1 MRLKQIGSAGYKTR
15 RYHERPNETSNTEVK
30 ETMKVAITA
39 KRVVILMMTMA
50 LAVAMVACS
59 AAAGKPGPAG
69 PKGDTGEP
77 GEDAPVITPEPGTTP
92 GGPVPVQMIR
102 GIDDFIFSDAEG
114 KMIEEPM
121 SVPLAEHFYPPTNVM
136 YAVDPS
142 MHDEVGASVTED
154 GMLKVMLK
162 SGAKY
167 DNHMFKVK
175 ASNDISSVAIPFEVR
190 RNRAPMVPMY
200 KDAPADATAVVR
212 AAISVVWV
220 GTTKSKELKIGPVG
234 ADCMIADCIPIYL
247 KGKPMEVVVV
257 ADATAHTRAFFND
270 DPGNELKL
278 YSERLSATDG
288 DKLDVMG
295 GSKVTLMGKKS
306 TGNVADESGDIMVYF
321 RAMDDDGL
329 ESADRV
335 HVFNVRVD
343 EAPKVVGEIGTRL
356 IRLTGTQ
363 TQTLNVREVIVT
375 GTAGY
380 FSDPDALGT
389 GAAALTFEAKS
400 DNPSVAL
407 IDMDGEGNETTLVGK
422 NEFKAIIGSDLRIV
436 GIDEGEAMITIKA
449 KEGAKTGDEASTV
462 DSQSTT
468 LMFKVAVS
476 LE

>member
-1 MRLKQIGSAGYKTR
+1 MA
-15 RYHERPNETSNTEVK
+15 
-30 ETMKVAITA
+30 
-39 KRVVILMMTMA
+39 MA
-50 LAVAMVACS
+50 LAVAMVA
-59 AAAGKPGPAG
+59 GKPGPPG
-69 PKGDTGEP
+69 EKGDTGEP
-77 GEDAPVITPEPGTTP
+77 GKDAPVTTPEPGTTP
-92 GGPVPVQMIR
+92 GGPVPVQMIK

-121 SVPLAEHFYPPTNVM
+121 SVSLAEHFYPPTNVM

-142 MHDEVGASVTED
+142 MHDEVDASVTED

-162 SGAKY
+162 SGAAY

-175 ASNDISSVAIPFEVR
+175 ASNDLSSVEIPFEVR

-200 KDAPADATAVVR
+200 KAAADDATAVVR
-212 AAISVVWV
+212 DAIIVVWV

-247 KGKPMEVVVV
+247 KGKPMEVVV
-257 ADATAHTRAFFND
+257 AAAATVHTRAFFND

-278 YSERLSATDG
+278 YPERLSATDG
-288 DKLDVMG
+288 DKLDVTG

-306 TGNVADESGDIMVYF
+306 TGDVANNTGDIMVYF

-335 HVFNVRVD
+335 HVLNMRVD
-343 EAPKVVGEIGTRL
+343 EAPKVVSEIGTRL
-356 IRLTGTQ
+356 IRLTGTA
-363 TQTLNVREVIVT
+363 TGTLNVREVVVEDISD
-375 GTAGY
+375 Y
-380 FSDPDALGT
+380 FSDPDATGT
-389 GAAALTFEAKS
+389 GAGGLTFEAKS

-407 IDMDGEGNETTLVGK
+407 IDMDGGGSGTTLVGK
-422 NEFKAIIGSDLRIV
+422 NEFKAITGDNLRIV
-436 GIDEGEAMITIKA
+436 GIDEGEAMISVKA
-449 KEGAKTGDEASTV
+449 KEGAKTEEGASTV

-468 LMFKVAVS
+468 LMFKVTVS